1 MYSFMSRT
9 MIAFQMTKELL
20 RSRGIDIL
28 DKIRYNLTQMS
39 EEIFK
44 RAESCKNSETMM
56 KQIQKKL
63 NRMDHPSKE
72 GNKNVNPIHL
82 S

>member
-1 MYSFMSRT
+1 MSRT

-20 RSRGIDIL
+20 RSRDINIL
-28 DKIRYNLTQMS
+28 DKMKYDLTQMS

-44 RAESCKNSETMM
+44 RAESCKNSEAMM
-56 KQIQKKL
+56 KQIQKRL

-72 GNKNVNPIHL
+72 GNENVNQIHL

>member
-1 MYSFMSRT
+1 

-20 RSRGIDIL
+20 RSRGINIL
-28 DKIRYNLTQMS
+28 DKMKYDLTQMS

-44 RAESCKNSETMM
+44 RAESCKNSEAMM
-56 KQIQKKL
+56 KQIRKKL

-72 GNKNVNPIHL
+72 GNENVNQIHL

>member
-1 MYSFMSRT
+1 

-20 RSRGIDIL
+20 RSRGITIL
-28 DKIRYNLTQMS
+28 DKIKYNLTQMS

-44 RAESCKNSETMM
+44 RAESCKNSEAMM
-56 KQIQKKL
+56 KQIRKKL

-72 GNKNVNPIHL
+72 GNENVNQIHL

>member
-1 MYSFMSRT
+1 MSRT

-20 RSRGIDIL
+20 RSRGITIL
-28 DKIRYNLTQMS
+28 DKIKYNLTQMS

-44 RAESCKNSETMM
+44 RAESCKNSEAMM
-56 KQIQKKL
+56 KQIRKKL

-72 GNKNVNPIHL
+72 GNENVNHIHL

>member
-1 MYSFMSRT
+1 MT
-9 MIAFQMTKELL
+9 TTIIAFQMTKELL
-20 RSRGIDIL
+20 RSRGITIL
-28 DKIRYNLTQMS
+28 DKIKYNLTQMS

-44 RAESCKNSETMM
+44 RAESCKNSEAMM
-56 KQIQKKL
+56 KQIRKKL

-72 GNKNVNPIHL
+72 GNENVNQIHL